1 MKKNYLPLIL
11 IAGAAL
17 AFFAFRRRPGVT
29 VTADIPIKQ
38 TAEEY
43 EAEYQETVKQSA
55 APTLLDK
62 ATDVVK
68 NIFGKDARQKAAR
81 QAQRTAVKRATQKGI
96 SKKKAKAVTK
106 QLSTFS
112 FPRIGGDEVMF

>member
-1 MKKNYLPLIL
+1 MKKSYLPILLI
-11 IAGAAL
+11 GGAL
-17 AFFAFRRRPGVT
+17 AFMYFRRRPRVT
-29 VTADIPIKQ
+29 VTADMPIKQ
-38 TAEEY
+38 TAEEF
-43 EAEYQETVKQSA
+43 EGEFAQTVKPGPS
-55 APTLLDK
+55 LLDK

-68 NIFGKDARQKAAR
+68 NIFGNDARQKAAR

-106 QLSTFS
+106 QLATFS

>member
-1 MKKNYLPLIL
+1 MKKSYLPILLI
-11 IAGAAL
+11 GGAL
-17 AFFAFRRRPGVT
+17 AFMYFRRRPRVT
-29 VTADIPIKQ
+29 VTADMPIRQ
-38 TAEEY
+38 TAEEF
-43 EAEYQETVKQSA
+43 EGEFAQTVKPG
-55 APTLLDK
+55 PTLLDK

-68 NIFGKDARQKAAR
+68 NIFGKDARQKTAK
-81 QAQRTAVKRATQKGI
+81 QVQRTAVKRAVQKGI

>member
-1 MKKNYLPLIL
+1 MKKSYLPILLI
-11 IAGAAL
+11 GGAL
-17 AFFAFRRRPGVT
+17 AFMYFRRRPRVT
-29 VTADIPIKQ
+29 VTADMPIRQ
-38 TAEEY
+38 TAEEF
-43 EAEYQETVKQSA
+43 EGEFAQTVKPG
-55 APTLLDK
+55 PTLLDK

-68 NIFGKDARQKAAR
+68 NIFGKDARQKTAK
-81 QAQRTAVKRATQKGI
+81 QVQRTAVKRATQKGI